1 MIIMKQYQCTI
12 LNMTCG
18 GCVKRI
24 TLAIQK
30 LDSKAVINADVETNR
45 VKIET
50 SIADFSQIAAQLE
63 QIGYST
69 TNVS

>member
-1 MIIMKQYQCTI
+1 MNKYQCTI
-12 LNMTCG
+12 ENMTCG

-24 TLAIQK
+24 TLAVQK
-30 LDSKAVINADVETNR
+30 LDSKAVIHADVETHQ

-50 SIADFSQIAAQLE
+50 SISDFTHISSQLE